1 MGSEERARLVNLFRV
16 LSACACLAILA
27 GCERREPAAPPAP
40 ARVLAASE
48 VSAALGFAYT
58 GDTGYAQVRSAQLPA
73 LYDNFRSEI
82 FRQGVTKWD
91 ERFDCNH
98 FAAYY
103 VALAQTRFY
112 IENFH
117 AATRAQSLAV
127 GVFWYHS
134 TRGPHAIVC
143 ALTERGAVF
152 IEPQN
157 GREITLTPAERASA
171 FLVAF

>member
-1 MGSEERARLVNLFRV
+1 MRPGLLAV
-16 LSACACLAILA
+16 LLALA
-27 GCERREPAAPPAP
+27 FAFTGCERREPAASVPP
-40 ARVLAASE
+40 ARVIPAAE

-73 LYDNFRSEI
+73 IYDNFRSEI

-112 IENFH
+112 IDNFH
-117 AATRAQSLAV
+117 AETHAQSLAV
-127 GVFWYHS
+127 GVFWYRPA
-134 TRGPHAIVC
+134 RGGAHAIVC
-143 ALTERGAVF
+143 AITERGAVF
-152 IEPQN
+152 IEPQT